1 MTLAVDLRSDTVTR
15 PTEAMRAAMATAEVG
30 DDVLGEDPTVRR
42 LEQAVADRLG
52 LAAGLYVPS
61 GTMANQLALQIHT
74 RPGDE
79 VIVGEKAHILIYE
92 RGAGAAFAGVQMTV
106 AGRGGHYDAA
116 TLAAAIRAEEP
127 YDHTSPTALACVEN
141 THNAAGGVVLPAAEL
156 QAIAE
161 VCRARGVALHL
172 DGARLFNAAVAEG
185 APVSAWGASCDT
197 VSVCLSKG
205 LGAPVG
211 SVLCGSAE
219 QIRLAHR
226 FRKMMGGGMRQAGI
240 LAAAGL
246 YALEHHVDRLADDH
260 RRARRLAEAV
270 AGLPGVRLEPGL
282 VRTNIVAFDLGP
294 DAPDAAAVCAAV
306 AETVRV
312 LPIGP
317 RRIRAV
323 VHLDVDD
330 AGIERAIGAF
340 GAALRSA

>member
-1 MTLAVDLRSDTVTR
+1 
-15 PTEAMRAAMATAEVG
+15 
-30 DDVLGEDPTVRR
+30 
-42 LEQAVADRLG
+42 
-52 LAAGLYVPS
+52 
-61 GTMANQLALQIHT
+61 
-74 RPGDE
+74 
-79 VIVGEKAHILIYE
+79 
-92 RGAGAAFAGVQMTV
+92 
-106 AGRGGHYDAA
+106 
-116 TLAAAIRAEEP
+116 
-127 YDHTSPTALACVEN
+127 
-141 THNAAGGVVLPAAEL
+141 
-156 QAIAE
+156 
-161 VCRARGVALHL
+161 VALHL